1 MKFEWIAKQLCH
13 RLPENLSSYGFL
25 FIFHARGWLHHLLP
39 LDILEHRHFVDVMH
53 VCTPTTTMAEGRWKN
68 RGLGV
73 NTWRK
78 QPDVGVDRGEVL
90 VLRGAFYETHWDCH
104 SDLFSYLSLTLLL
117 LFIVLS
123 SASLLRMLLKIMK
136 HVIKCLALFNHANLI
151 PQYTCYFFCHVRI
164 NVRRPCRGSF
174 AAMEYF

>member
-1 MKFEWIAKQLCH
+1 MKFEWITKQLCH
-13 RLPENLSSYGFL
+13 RLSENLSSYGFL
-25 FIFHARGWLHHLLP
+25 FIFHARSWLHHLLP
-39 LDILEHRHFVDVMH
+39 LDILEHRHFADVMH

-90 VLRGAFYETHWDCH
+90 VLEGAFYETHWDCH
-104 SDLFSYLSLTLLL
+104 SDLFFYLSLTLLL
-117 LFIVLS
+117 LFIVS
-123 SASLLRMLLKIMK
+123 SSVSLLRMLLKIMK
-136 HVIKCLALFNHANLI
+136 HAIKCLALFNHANLV